1 MREEEVR
8 VTEDFRHFK
17 IIELRFLILTA
28 AAILRY
34 RFRCLNAPAAKP
46 ACGLTRWKGSEEDD
60 VRIAPT
66 YGAQALVH

>member
-8 VTEDFRHFK
+8 VTEEFWHIK
-17 IIELRFLILTA
+17 IIEA
-28 AAILRY
+28 VAILRY

-46 ACGLTRWKGSEEDD
+46 ACGPTRRKGSEEDD

>member
-46 ACGLTRWKGSEEDD
+46 ACGPTRRKGSVEDD